1 MSAKQRT
8 PSTFQRNA
16 LAPGLLAAAVLF
28 TAPLLAGAGRFQ
40 VVLFITAALAAIV
53 AWFAMQ
59 ARQWWW
65 IPVFV
70 AIVVLW
76 NPVLPFP
83 FTGPVWAAAQPA
95 AAIVFLVAGALI
107 KVSRT

>member
-40 VVLFITAALAAIV
+40 VVLFITAALAAIGFH
-53 AWFAMQ
+53 A
-59 ARQWWW
+59 
-65 IPVFV
+65 
-70 AIVVLW
+70 
-76 NPVLPFP
+76 
-83 FTGPVWAAAQPA
+83 
-95 AAIVFLVAGALI
+95 
-107 KVSRT
+107 